1 MLILAAALGSLIG
14 LLLGLTGAG
23 GGILAV
29 PALTLV
35 LGWSMTQAA
44 PIALLAVA
52 SAAAIGLIDGF
63 KRRLVRY
70 RAAALISVTGIA
82 ATPFGQHF
90 ARVLPESWLV
100 GLFVFTMLIVA
111 FRLWILAS
119 GNGGSNES
127 CEPEDIRVRR
137 IRMDT
142 GRILWNPTSFTTLSL
157 IGVLTGL
164 TTGLLGV
171 GGGFIIVPALLR
183 CSNITLDGIV
193 ATSLMVIALVSSGAV
208 VSAWTAGHIDPSASA
223 GLFIAGAM
231 IGMLLGRL
239 LTQHLPKQA
248 VLRMLSV
255 LIVGVSL
262 AMLYSK
268 VFLA

>member
-1 MLILAAALGSLIG
+1 MLILAAALGSFIG
-14 LLLGLTGAG
+14 LVLGLTGAG

-29 PALTLV
+29 PALTLI

-44 PIALLAVA
+44 PIALLAVG
-52 SAAAIGLIDGF
+52 SAAAVGAMSAHKKG
-63 KRRLVRY
+63 LVRF
-70 RAAALISVTGIA
+70 RAAMLISICGMLVA
-82 ATPFGQHF
+82 PLGQHW
-90 ARVLPESWLV
+90 AHLLPERWL
-100 GLFVFTMLIVA
+100 TLIFASVMIVVA
-111 FRLWILAS
+111 VRMWHSVSAHTLSDDGVDTDLLR
-119 GNGGSNES
+119 
-127 CEPEDIRVRR
+127 PRR
-137 IRMDT
+137 IKVKV
-142 GRILWNPTSFTTLSL
+142 GRIVWNRTSFITLSL

-208 VSAWTAGHIDPSASA
+208 ISAWTGGHIDPSATA
-223 GLFIAGAM
+223 GLFISGAM
-231 IGMLLGRL
+231 LGMLLGRV

-248 VLRMLSV
+248 VLRMLSA

-262 AMLYSK
+262 TMLYSK
-268 VFLA
+268 VFVA